1 MRGRL
6 GNSPTNLLVKAISTG
21 FGMEKEEFNFLLDY
35 SHQKIRETNYCFLNY
50 NLKNDLFIAVTGK
63 VLKPV

>member
-1 MRGRL
+1 
-6 GNSPTNLLVKAISTG
+6 
-21 FGMEKEEFNFLLDY
+21 MEKEEFNFLVDY